1 MLNAINFKELE
12 TKGFLVIPNFL
23 DSKSLSEIKK
33 EYYEKLTKHQLSI
46 NSNYDIIRVNNQLIP
61 KILLQNLLNNI
72 NQQTNITVNLI
83 DSKATYFSNQLAEFG
98 WHQDHEPY
106 YLWQD
111 SYNAI
116 NCWIPIVKP
125 NPAKSGLSILP
136 QDKLEQYCPDIF
148 KDYIYGKGAKVF
160 NVQSTGATVMRDDS
174 AGTKTTLLFDIN
186 TIAESPTL
194 NEGDLLILRQ
204 DVFHKTQDTNAER
217 VAISIRC
224 VNKNTVLTR
233 DKFLSGCEVKHT
245 MIKNN
250 PVGYAKLTQK
260 FINENVETM
269 LLGEL

>member
-23 DSKSLSEIKK
+23 DSKVLSEIKK
-33 EYYEKLTKHQLSI
+33 KYYEQLTKTQLST
-46 NSNYDIIRVNNQLIP
+46 NSNYDIITVYNQIVP
-61 KILLQNLLNNI
+61 EILLQNLLNKI

-83 DSKATYFSNQLAEFG
+83 KPITTYFSNQLAEFG

-106 YLWQD
+106 YMWQD

-116 NCWIPIVKP
+116 NCWIPIIKSSS
-125 NPAKSGLSILP
+125 AESGLSIIP
-136 QDKLEQYCPDIF
+136 QDKLQQCCPDIF

-160 NVQSTGATVMRDDS
+160 NVQPNGVTTMRDDS
-174 AGTKTTLLFDIN
+174 EGTTTALPFDIN
-186 TIAESPTL
+186 TIAESPAL

-204 DVFHKTQDTNAER
+204 DIFHKTQDANKER
-217 VAISIRC
+217 VAISVRC

-233 DKFLSGCEVKHT
+233 DKFLSGCDVKHN

-250 PVGYAKLTQK
+250 PIVYAKLTQK